1 MEPTTYYPAM
11 LELVDESFVSIKTAT
26 SEQFSEAITL
36 VTKKRDVL
44 TERMKAIRTYQEHRD
59 D

>member
-11 LELVDESFVSIKTAT
+11 LELADESFVSIKTAT
-26 SEQFSEAITL
+26 SGQFSEALTL
-36 VTKKRDVL
+36 MRKKRDML
-44 TERMKAIRTYQEHRD
+44 NERMKAVRTYQEHRD